1 MKIDILFPVLPPT
14 IDGIGDH
21 TARLAAA
28 LSGFAQVRILMGLE
42 RGEAVATNALGLA
55 RSRFMLRDQQ
65 RIFWDLVQTRVEAA
79 ARGDEK
85 AVAIVA
91 ASR

>member
-28 LSGFAQVRILMGLE
+28 LSGFAQVRILMGVE
-42 RGEAVATNALGLA
+42 RGEAVVTNALGLA
-55 RSRFMLRDQQ
+55 RSRFMLWDQQ
-65 RIFWDLVQTRVEAA
+65 RKYRNLVQARVAA
-79 ARGDEK
+79 AGRGEEQ
-85 AVAIVA
+85 AVATVA